1 MQGASPT
8 LQKDTAGPAA
18 EREKRLPY
26 AYDDQLIDAV
36 AVRRKRLLAG
46 FLFGMKRTR
55 RIWRDRLSTFAV
67 SLIMAVVI
75 CAVCVGVSFVTS
87 ILRAEALKQQ
97 QQQQRYGTLST
108 TPTPTKT
115 S

>member
-1 MQGASPT
+1 MSPIPRADRT
-8 LQKDTAGPAA
+8 RPVTRKKT
-18 EREKRLPY
+18 RLPY

-55 RIWRDRLSTFAV
+55 RIWHDRLSTFAI
-67 SLIMAVVI
+67 SMIMAVVI
-75 CAVCVGVSFVTS
+75 CAVCVGVSFVSS

-97 QQQQRYGTLST
+97 QQQQRYGPVST
-108 TPTPTKT
+108 TPAPTPTKT

>member
-1 MQGASPT
+1 M
-8 LQKDTAGPAA
+8 
-18 EREKRLPY
+18 PY

-55 RIWRDRLSTFAV
+55 RIWHDRLSTFAI
-67 SLIMAVVI
+67 SMIMAVVI
-75 CAVCVGVSFVTS
+75 CAVCVGVSFVSS

-97 QQQQRYGTLST
+97 QQQQRYGTVST
-108 TPTPTKT
+108 TPAPTPTKT

>member
-8 LQKDTAGPAA
+8 LQKDTAGPAT

-97 QQQQRYGTLST
+97 QRYGTLST